1 MLYSDSLRKMMQ
13 NGGLESFWGGL
24 GVEFEAK
31 YIFDFRGAPRGGPPG
46 TGGHGR
52 APGYVGHRNSLSR
65 VNPRHLPNFLNTSPF
80 CPSLEGRVFP
90 A

>member
-1 MLYSDSLRKMMQ
+1 MVVARASGTDLASSLKQ
-13 NGGLESFWGGL
+13 NAFLTL
-24 GVEFEAK
+24 KVRPA
-31 YIFDFRGAPRGGPPG
+31 GGPPG

-65 VNPRHLPNFLNTSPF
+65 VNQRHLPNFLNASPF